1 MKILIADDHALFR
14 AGLRALLAETA
25 GSDGVIEA
33 GDGAEAVRLTREQA
47 PELVFLD
54 IAMPVLGGL
63 AAVEQVKAAQPAARV
78 IVLSMHLNEEY
89 IRRALAAGADGYMV
103 KDSAP
108 SELQVAVQAVMAGRH
123 YLSPAAASLLIQQA
137 MPGMRDADPLQALSP
152 RQTEVLR
159 MVAEGQSTKEIARAL
174 GLSPKTV
181 DIHRAQVMQRLDI
194 HDVAGLTRFA
204 VRVGLVGTD

>member
-14 AGLRALLAETA
+14 AGLRALLTDAA
-25 GSDGVIEA
+25 GSDGVLEA
-33 GDGAEAVRLTREQA
+33 SDGAEAVRLAQEHA

-54 IAMPVLGGL
+54 IAMPVLNGL
-63 AAVEQVKAAQPAARV
+63 AAIGQVKAAQPSARI

-108 SELQVAVQAVMAGRH
+108 SELLVAVQAVMAGRH
-123 YLSPAAASLLIQQA
+123 YLSPAAASLLIRQA
-137 MPGMRDADPLQALSP
+137 MPGIKESDPLQALSP

-159 MVAEGQSTKEIARAL
+159 MVAEGLSTKEIARTL

>member
-1 MKILIADDHALFR
+1 MTILVADDHALFR
-14 AGLRALLAETA
+14 AGLRALLAELA
-25 GSDGVIEA
+25 PGEA
-33 GDGAEAVRLTREQA
+33 VLEAADGAEAVRLAAEKA
-47 PELVFLD
+47 PELIFLD

-63 AAVEQVKAAQPAARV
+63 AAAAQIKAAQPATRV

-89 IRRALAAGADGYMV
+89 IRRALAAGADGYLA

-108 SELQVAVQAVMAGRH
+108 SELRVAVEAVRAGRH

-137 MPGMRDADPLQALSP
+137 MPGIRGSDPLQLLSP

-159 MVAEGQSTKEIARAL
+159 MVAEGKSTKEIAREL

-181 DIHRAQVMQRLDI
+181 DIHRAQIMQRLDI

-204 VRVGLVGTD
+204 VRVGLVGTE